1 MEQKKLLI
9 EIDEK
14 PSSLGKWFL
23 LSLQHVFGMFSA
35 TILVPLLTGLDIG
48 VALIAS
54 GIGTLCYIALTKGK
68 VPIYL
73 GSSFAYIAAITF
85 AVSQG
90 GETSAFTAL
99 MGVGLIYVAVG
110 TILNFTGSEWIN
122 KLLPPVVIGPVI
134 VVIGLSLAYVAVN
147 SLGLGDSN
155 DGNLLIGFVT
165 FLAAA
170 MFSLKAKGFF
180 KIIPFILAI
189 VVGYGFSVVIGEV
202 SLANTF
208 SGVSIINVPN
218 FQFIGTYRL
227 DFTMLALFLPLSF
240 VTIAEHIGD
249 HKVLGE
255 ITGKDFLKEPGLKR
269 TLLGDGVATFL
280 SASIGGPANTSYGEN
295 TGIIAMNKVGSV
307 YVIGLA
313 AIIAIFLGFSGHVQA
328 FILSIPNGVI
338 GGITVILYGLIA
350 ANGIKVLAKENV
362 DLSHNRNLIIVS
374 TILIIGVGGAVIQ
387 ISDVASLSGMSLAA
401 LTGILLNQF
410 LPKENNKDQ
419 ETIKAK
425 KTSPEN
431 A

>member
-350 ANGIKVLAKENV
+350 ANGIKVLAKGNV

-410 LPKENNKDQ
+410 LPKDTPK
-419 ETIKAK
+419 ETKNLKETGI
-425 KTSPEN
+425 EN

>member
-1 MEQKKLLI
+1 MEQRKLLI

-14 PSSLGKWFL
+14 PSSFGKWFL

-48 VALIAS
+48 VALVAS
-54 GIGTLCYIALTKGK
+54 GIGTLCYIAITKGK

-85 AVSQG
+85 AVSQT

-99 MGVGLIYVAVG
+99 MGVGLIYMIVG
-110 TILNFTGSEWIN
+110 FILNFTGSNWIN
-122 KLLPPVVIGPVI
+122 RLLPPVVIGPVI
-134 VVIGLSLAYVAVN
+134 VVIGLSLAYVAVD
-147 SLGLGDSN
+147 SLGLGQSN

-170 MFSLKAKGFF
+170 LFSLKAKGFF

-189 VVGYGFSVVIGEV
+189 IIGYTFSVIIGEV
-202 SLANTF
+202 SIIDTF

-227 DFTMLALFLPLSF
+227 DLSMLALFLPLAF

-255 ITGKDFLKEPGLKR
+255 ITGKDFIKDPGLKR

-350 ANGIKVLAKENV
+350 ANGIKVLAKGNV
-362 DLSHNRNLIIVS
+362 DLSENRNLIIVS
-374 TILIIGVGGAVIQ
+374 TILIIGIGGAVIH

-401 LTGILLNQF
+401 ITGILLNKF
-410 LPKENNKDQ
+410 LPYD
-419 ETIKAK
+419 TPAK
-425 KTSPEN
+425 KQQSLNLE
-431 A
+431 